1 MFWYYWTY
9 MNAIGNQAFSHDGR
23 KLFPGLSYSK
33 ANYTFL
39 KSLRKKESDEDKKG
53 PDSFSRFD
61 PGLQFSFFFIETLS
75 IAKTRSVINKHGV
88 LRFIQAKVIYTAAL
102 LYAVKG
108 L

>member
-39 KSLRKKESDEDKKG
+39 KSLRKKESEVQVE
-53 PDSFSRFD
+53 F
-61 PGLQFSFFFIETLS
+61 TLKLMERAMVTCYWCNS
-75 IAKTRSVINKHGV
+75 
-88 LRFIQAKVIYTAAL
+88 
-102 LYAVKG
+102 
-108 L
+108 